1 MTPHSSAAYSTGTLW
16 RMSLMKEIRT
26 GSGVRQCSR
35 MVPVREVNLLP
46 QQRLTVDGL
55 SEQQELVSSLARHE
69 RSEGVHYSH
78 MDLSHPPVRPPG
90 GIVAKQ

>member
-1 MTPHSSAAYSTGTLW
+1 M
-16 RMSLMKEIRT
+16 
-26 GSGVRQCSR
+26 
-35 MVPVREVNLLP
+35 REVNLLP

-69 RSEGVHYSH
+69 RSEGVRYSH